1 VTRPARPS
9 PPAAVATEESEGPG
23 DVPGEA
29 RQPRFSGLIATA
41 AVAIGLCAG
50 GLAGWAGRAPDVQAL
65 PAESSRRPPGLWIE
79 PRWAEIPRQAGAE
92 DQLRYAQFT
101 APRDRWAAAWLAVPG
116 YHPRSHDATSKAYA
130 QLARLWYRLGDVE
143 ALGAL
148 GSELETWK
156 DAQKR
161 DKDLAALIQLAL
173 DLKKGDL
180 GSVEKG
186 FEKMEAQVAD
196 MYEATLVALAL
207 EVCSDAL
214 QAVQR
219 SGTVTIAPPLQR
231 VLLSLVRKLNQIE
244 IGGAGRANLGAVSAP
259 RSKG

>member
-1 VTRPARPS
+1 
-9 PPAAVATEESEGPG
+9 
-23 DVPGEA
+23 
-29 RQPRFSGLIATA
+29 
-41 AVAIGLCAG
+41 
-50 GLAGWAGRAPDVQAL
+50 VQGL

-79 PRWAEIPRQAGAE
+79 PGWAEVPRQAGAE

-101 APRDRWAAAWLAVPG
+101 APSDQWAAAWLAVPG

-143 ALGAL
+143 VLGAL
-148 GSELETWK
+148 GSELTAWK
-156 DAQKR
+156 DGQKR

-180 GSVEKG
+180 GAVEQG
-186 FEKMEAQVAD
+186 FGKMEAQLAE
-196 MYEATLVALAL
+196 MYDATLVAFSL

-219 SGTVTIAPPLQR
+219 SGTVAIAPPLR
-231 VLLSLVRKLNQIE
+231 KALLSLVQKLYQIE
-244 IGGAGRANLGAVSAP
+244 VGGAGRANLGAVSAP